1 MFELFEKIKEAVLA
15 IDKNAYV
22 DWEDNEWALH
32 NAYIL
37 TKQEYQA
44 DMQNL
49 CAKYNIEIVDIND
62 TYTQDL
68 KQKSGIELDITILP
82 AMEN

>member
-1 MFELFEKIKEAVLA
+1 MFELFEKIKDEVLA

-44 DMQNL
+44 DIQNL
-49 CAKYNIEIVDIND
+49 CAKYNIKIVGIYD

-68 KQKSGIELDITILP
+68 KHKSGIDFNIIILP
-82 AMEN
+82 SKEE